1 MNQNKNFTKKKRSR
15 NHNNLSIDNII
26 KKVKGKIMKCIYD
39 TCNKIFERDNKNVYL
54 DSINKKYVE
63 NVTKVFN
70 IKFLQ
75 EKIYS
80 ILSLNPHNMTII
92 QQYCLNEQL
101 QEIMNMTLN
110 SSIQK
115 LFLMKSKEFEE
126 KYSFKNQFLF
136 ENLKEIPQVYKKME
150 KTLKKENSL
159 LTYFEE
165 LKGRKRKKEDF
176 YYGYDKSIQEIKE
189 NYKTDS
195 IQNDSTFKTSN
206 NFNQIE
212 DEMKNDFYEIDF
224 SDFDFQFNT
233 LFNI

>member
-26 KKVKGKIMKCIYD
+26 KKVKGKIMKCIYY

-63 NVTKVFN
+63 NVTKDFN

-165 LKGRKRKKEDF
+165 IKQN
-176 YYGYDKSIQEIKE
+176 YDL
-189 NYKTDS
+189 
-195 IQNDSTFKTSN
+195 IQNDNIIQISN

>member
-1 MNQNKNFTKKKRSR
+1 MNHNKNFTKKKRSR
-15 NHNNLSIDNII
+15 NHNNLSKDNYT
-26 KKVKGKIMKCIYD
+26 KKAKGKIMKCILY
-39 TCNKIFERDNKNVYL
+39 TCNKIIESDNEDVYL

-63 NVTKVFN
+63 NVTKDFN

-165 LKGRKRKKEDF
+165 LKGRKTKKNDF
-176 YYGYDKSIQEIKE
+176 YYGYDKSIETIKQ
-189 NYKTDS
+189 NYDL
-195 IQNDSTFKTSN
+195 IQNDNIIKISN

>member
-1 MNQNKNFTKKKRSR
+1 
-15 NHNNLSIDNII
+15 
-26 KKVKGKIMKCIYD
+26 
-39 TCNKIFERDNKNVYL
+39 
-54 DSINKKYVE
+54 
-63 NVTKVFN
+63 
-70 IKFLQ
+70 
-75 EKIYS
+75 
-80 ILSLNPHNMTII
+80 
-92 QQYCLNEQL
+92 
-101 QEIMNMTLN
+101 
-110 SSIQK
+110 
-115 LFLMKSKEFEE
+115 MKSKEFEE

-176 YYGYDKSIQEIKE
+176 YYGYDKSIEEIKQ
-189 NYKTDS
+189 NYDL
-195 IQNDSTFKTSN
+195 IQNDNIIQISN